1 MTTIVVDPLTR
12 IEGHLRIE
20 LDVTG
25 NTVSEARSAGTSFRG
40 IEAVLRNRDPRD
52 APMITQRVCG
62 VCPIPHA
69 RAASE
74 AFENAAMNAG
84 TPIAVNDQ
92 ARLIR
97 NIVQATNFL
106 DSHIFH
112 FYVMS
117 LPDFI
122 AGMPTA
128 GAWPQGKPPQP
139 WQGGEK
145 LNAQTFAT
153 HAATALQVRRACV
166 AITVMLAGKM
176 PHAMGIVPGGATV
189 TVTSNPD
196 MINGPTGL
204 NAQIATVLSFVQGQY
219 ADDVGALAAAFPEY
233 TTLGV
238 TGCSLLCYGGFP
250 DGLGNLLFPQGVLAP
265 GTTTPA
271 AFTSSQIVESVA
283 SSRYTPHAAESPGAN
298 DPNDTVPDLAL
309 DPTDAYSWVKSA
321 RLVDGNG
328 VPQPCEVGPL
338 ARAVFTGRDPGSR
351 GVWARH
357 QARQTEAVL
366 LAQSIQTWI
375 GQLVPDATA
384 LPAGNFPTP
393 ASMQAMVATQ
403 GGQPLLGQA
412 LLEAPRGTLGHWVAI
427 GPAAAPTAN
436 QPVSVAHYGVVTPT
450 TWNASPR
457 DDAGTP
463 GPIEQALKGLVLADP
478 TSPIEALRVAH
489 SFDPCL
495 QCAVH

>member
-25 NTVSEARSAGTSFRG
+25 NTVSQARSSGTSFRG
-40 IEAVLRNRDPRD
+40 IENVMRNRDPRD
-52 APMITQRVCG
+52 APMITQRICG

-74 AFENAAMNAG
+74 AFEMAAG
-84 TPIAVNDQ
+84 ITVNDQ
-92 ARLIR
+92 GRLIR
-97 NIVQATNFL
+97 NIVQAANFL
-106 DSHIFH
+106 DSHLFH

-128 GAWPQGKPPQP
+128 GAWPQGVAPRA
-139 WQGGEK
+139 WNGGEN
-145 LNAQTFAT
+145 LNAQTFTTNAVG
-153 HAATALQVRRACV
+153 ALQTRRACV

-176 PHAMGIVPGGATV
+176 PHTMGIVPGGATV
-189 TVTSNPD
+189 TVTAPPDPD
-196 MINGPTGL
+196 MIGDLQT
-204 NAQIATVLSFVQGQY
+204 QIANVLSFVQGQY
-219 ADDVGALAAAFPEY
+219 ATDVAALAEAFPEY
-233 TTLGV
+233 ATIGV

-250 DGLGNLLFPQGVLAP
+250 DGQGNLLFPKGVLYP
-265 GTTTPA
+265 GATSPA
-271 AFTSSQIVESVA
+271 DFDSSQIVESVA
-283 SSRYTPHAAESPGAN
+283 SSRYTPHVTESPGAN
-298 DPNDTVPDLAL
+298 DPNDTVPDL

-321 RLVDGNG
+321 RLVDANG

-357 QARQTEAVL
+357 QARQSEAVL

-375 GQLVPDATA
+375 GQLTPGASGMA
-384 LPAGNFPTP
+384 QFAAGAYAPIP
-393 ASMQAMVATQ
+393 ASAT
-403 GGQPLLGQA
+403 GQS

-427 GPAAAPTAN
+427 DN
-436 QPVSVAHYGVVTPT
+436 SVVSHYGVVTPT

-457 DDAGTP
+457 DDAGAP
-463 GPIEQALKGLVLADP
+463 GPLEQALAGLKLADP

>member
-1 MTTIVVDPLTR
+1 MTTTIVVDPLTR

-25 NTVSEARSAGTSFRG
+25 NTVSEARSSGTSFRG
-40 IEAVLRNRDPRD
+40 IENVMRNRDPRD
-52 APMITQRVCG
+52 APMITQRICG

-74 AFENAAMNAG
+74 AFESAAQNAG

-128 GAWPQGKPPQP
+128 GAWPAGKPPQP
-139 WQGGEK
+139 WEGGEK
-145 LNAQTFAT
+145 LNAQSFAT
-153 HAATALQVRRACV
+153 NAATALQVRRACV

-189 TVTSNPD
+189 TATADIIANLQ
-196 MINGPTGL
+196 T
-204 NAQIATVLSFVQGQY
+204 QIATVLAFVQGQY
-219 ADDVGALAAAFPEY
+219 AADVGALATAFPEY
-233 TTLGV
+233 ANLGV

-250 DGLGNLLFPQGVLAP
+250 DGQGGLLFPQGVLPP
-265 GTTTPA
+265 GATTPLTFA
-271 AFTSSQIVESVA
+271 STQIVESVA
-283 SSRYTPHAAESPGAN
+283 SSRYTPHAAESPGAD

-321 RLVDGNG
+321 RLVDANG

-338 ARAVFTGRDPGSR
+338 ARAVFTGRDPGGR

-357 QARQTEAVL
+357 QARQTEALL
-366 LAQSIQTWI
+366 LATSIQSWI
-375 GQLVPDATA
+375 DQLVPDTSA

-393 ASMQAMVATQ
+393 AFMQAMVASQ

-412 LLEAPRGTLGHWVAI
+412 LIEAPRGTLGHWVAI
-427 GPAAAPTAN
+427 GAAANPTAD

-463 GPIEQALKGLVLADP
+463 GPIEQSLKGLELADP